1 MLREARGCDL
11 RRAATWTG
19 SESVV
24 FWFRTPFRAR
34 GLRKLKSYIE
44 LSQRV
49 AEPAPAAWLP
59 MTALDA
65 SQRFQR
71 NPEDHTDEF
80 REALEF
86 ALNSLSRRR
95 ADKKQLT
102 KAALTGGLCLF
113 R

>member
-80 REALEF
+80 REALES
-86 ALNSLSRRR
+86 ALTSFNRRR
-95 ADKKQLT
+95 
-102 KAALTGGLCLF
+102 
-113 R
+113 